1 MKIGATICFVLAA
14 LTLAVAVMNT
24 AKGPPRDPTLPQE
37 EQTAQVVGYV
47 VGSLL
52 FPVIFLI
59 AGFVLRRIAAGKDAP
74 IVATLVDEP
83 PRSRPN

>member
-1 MKIGATICFVLAA
+1 MKFGAAICFVLAA
-14 LTLAVAVMNT
+14 LTLAVAVVNI
-24 AKGPPRDPTLPQE
+24 AKGPPRDPTFPPE

-52 FPVIFLI
+52 FPVIFLM
-59 AGFVLRRIAAGKDAP
+59 AGLVFRRIAAGKDAP